1 MPFAV
6 SLPPGR
12 RVLLLDAALALW
24 AAAWIAMGV
33 AVASSVD
40 DLVVL
45 PDAFTSV
52 GGAIE
57 SSGRALGALEL
68 PVVGTPLRRPGAE
81 IAAAGREVTA
91 RGRASRGEVEAA
103 SDLLG
108 VAVALI
114 PTLPLLLLYLPPRIG
129 RELEAQ
135 ALRRTLADGAG
146 DPALERLLA
155 ERAAVSVSYRRLRQL
170 GARPWRD
177 LAEGR
182 HRALA
187 AEELRRL
194 GVDEARLGRPR
205 AG

>member
-1 MPFAV
+1 MPFAA
-6 SLPPGR
+6 SLPTGR

-45 PDAFTSV
+45 PDALTSA

-57 SSGRALGALEL
+57 GSGRAIGELEL
-68 PVVGTPLRRPGAE
+68 PVVGRPLRGPGAE
-81 IAAAGREVTA
+81 IRATGREVTA
-91 RGRASRGEVEAA
+91 RGRVSRAEVEHA

-129 RELEAQ
+129 RELEAH
-135 ALRRTLADGAG
+135 ALRRTLAEGAG

-155 ERAAVSVSYRRLRQL
+155 ERAAVSVSYRRLRRL

-177 LAEGR
+177 LQEGR

-194 GVDEARLGRPR
+194 GVDAAQLGSRR

>member
-6 SLPPGR
+6 SLSPGR

-24 AAAWIAMGV
+24 VAAWIAMGV

-45 PDAFTSV
+45 PDTFTSA

-57 SSGRALGALEL
+57 GSGRALGALEL
-68 PVVGTPLRRPGAE
+68 PVVGRPLRRPGAE
-81 IAAAGREVTA
+81 VREAGREVIA
-91 RGRASRGEVEAA
+91 RGRAGRDEVQQA

-114 PTLPLLLLYLPPRIG
+114 PTLPLLLVYLPPRIG

-135 ALRRTLADGAG
+135 ALRRTLAEGAG

-155 ERAAVSVSYRRLRQL
+155 QRAAVSVSYRRLRRL

-177 LAEGR
+177 IEEGR

-194 GVDEARLGRPR
+194 GVDAARLGRRR
-205 AG
+205 A